1 MPLYMICNGT
11 CINEYGVV
19 AIMAK
24 NLWHS
29 ILPRILLYILPRIL
43 PYILPYILNDSVRI
57 RWEFVESLDMFGWLL
72 RISHR
77 WAGLFAFHVSWSVY
91 DCMVYQRNLAKIL
104 WQNLCHN
111 DPTKFQPNKI
121 AKNQLYR
128 ESLQIVKYHG
138 SLQYIGTPG
147 RKAACI

>member
-29 ILPRILLYILPRIL
+29 ILPRILPYILPRIL

-77 WAGLFAFHVSWSVY
+77 WAGLFDFHVSWSVY
-91 DCMVYQRNLAKIL
+91 GCMVYQRNLAKIL
-104 WQNLCHN
+104 WQNLLPQWPN
-111 DPTKFQPNKI
+111 EIPTKQNRQKPVIQGII
-121 AKNQLYR
+121 ANCQISWQSFIAIYR
-128 ESLQIVKYHG
+128 Y
-138 SLQYIGTPG
+138 T
-147 RKAACI
+147 R